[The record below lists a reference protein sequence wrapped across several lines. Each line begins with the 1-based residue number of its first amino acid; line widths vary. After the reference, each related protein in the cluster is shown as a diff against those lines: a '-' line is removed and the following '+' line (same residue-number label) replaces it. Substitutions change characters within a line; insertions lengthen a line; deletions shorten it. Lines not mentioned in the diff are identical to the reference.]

1 MIKFS
6 IVTVTYNASKTLLP
20 TLKSVFE
27 QDYPLIEHII
37 VDGASKD
44 GTLSLANKYKE
55 ETKEKFPQ
63 REVITFSEKDSGIYD
78 AMNKALRL
86 FQGDYICFLNSG
98 DAFPEPQTLSKIV
111 SQTSIDKIQKD
122 RLPGVLYG
130 NTDIVDANGKFLY
143 KRRLQPPE
151 RLSWRSFKHG
161 MLVCHQAFYARGD
174 IAKKTL
180 YDLSYRFSSDVD
192 WTIRI
197 MKTAEKSSLPIVN
210 THLTLV
216 NYLNEGLTTRNH
228 KSSLIERFTIMRRHY
243 GLCTTIKMHIS
254 FVARYLKRK

>member
-55 ETKEKFPQ
+55 ETEKKFPK
-63 REVITFSEKDSGIYD
+63 REVRIFSEKDSGIYD

-86 FQGDYICFLNSG
+86 FQGDYICFLNAG

-111 SQTSIDKIQKD
+111 NQTSIDKIKKD

-161 MLVCHQAFYARGD
+161 MLVCHQAFYARAD

-192 WTIRI
+192 WCIRI

-210 THLTLV
+210 THLTIV
-216 NYLNEGLTTRNH
+216 NYLNEGLSTKNH
-228 KSSLIERFTIMRRHY
+228 KASLLERFTIMRRHY
-243 GLCTTIKMHIS
+243 GLCTTIIMHIS
-254 FVARYLKRK
+254 FVFRSF